1 MKIQIFGQCPKKK
14 KTYFWTMFND
24 QVSTRQKIVNK
35 ALEMFNA
42 RGVEYVGLRE
52 LAASL
57 NMRVSNITYY
67 FPTKDNLVNQLSL
80 ELNKLNS
87 EFLVDDKS
95 ITMQS
100 FLTMLRNVFRNQL
113 KYRCMLL
120 SIVHLM
126 EQNKEMSVRHKKT
139 QKHRNATLKANI
151 ISLTEL
157 GYLKVDDENET
168 EFLVSTIALIA
179 RFWISEATISFRQLS
194 PEGQINYYLSLV
206 GKLLSSYATIK
217 GKKQIQLFLES

>member
-1 MKIQIFGQCPKKK
+1 LDIVQKE
-14 KTYFWTMFND
+14 KTYFCTMSKKK
-24 QVSTRQKIVNK
+24 VSTKERIVSQ

-42 RGVEYVGLRE
+42 KGVEYVGLRE

-80 ELNKLNS
+80 DLNKLNS
-87 EFLVDDKS
+87 EFLVDDKG
-95 ITMQS
+95 ITMKT

-126 EQNKEMSVRHKKT
+126 EQNKEMSLRHKKT
-139 QKHRNATLKANI
+139 QKDRNAILRANI
-151 ISLTEL
+151 NALTEL
-157 GYLKVDDENET
+157 GYLKVYHENET
-168 EFLVSTIALIA
+168 EYLVSTIALIA

-194 PEGQINYYLSLV
+194 PEEQVNYYLSLI
-206 GKLLSSYATIK
+206 GKLLSSYATAK

>member
-1 MKIQIFGQCPKKK
+1 MS
-14 KTYFWTMFND
+14 NN
-24 QVSTRQKIVNK
+24 QVGTKEKIVNK
-35 ALEMFNA
+35 ALEMFNEK
-42 RGVEYVGLRE
+42 GVEYVGLRE
-52 LAASL
+52 LAATL

-80 ELNKLNS
+80 DLNKLNS
-87 EFLVDDKS
+87 EFLVEDKS

-139 QKHRNATLKANI
+139 QKDRNATLRANI
-151 ISLTEL
+151 NSLTEL
-157 GYLKVDDENET
+157 GYLKVYNENET
-168 EFLVSTIALIA
+168 EYFVSTIALIA

-194 PEGQINYYLSLV
+194 SEEQINYYLSLV
-206 GKLLSSYATIK
+206 AKLLSSYATTK

>member
-1 MKIQIFGQCPKKK
+1 M
-14 KTYFWTMFND
+14 
-24 QVSTRQKIVNK
+24 S
-35 ALEMFNA
+35 
-42 RGVEYVGLRE
+42 
-52 LAASL
+52 SL
-57 NMRVSNITYY
+57 
-67 FPTKDNLVNQLSL
+67 PTKDDLVNQLSL
-80 ELNKLNS
+80 DLNKLNS
-87 EFLVDDKS
+87 EFLVHDKN

-100 FLTMLRNVFRNQL
+100 FLTMLRNVFSNQL

-126 EQNKEMSVRHKKT
+126 EHNKEMSLRHKKT

-151 ISLTEL
+151 NSLTES
-157 GYLKVDDENET
+157 GYLNIDDENET

-194 PEGQINYYLSLV
+194 SEGQINYYLSLV
-206 GKLLSSYATIK
+206 GQLLSLYATVK